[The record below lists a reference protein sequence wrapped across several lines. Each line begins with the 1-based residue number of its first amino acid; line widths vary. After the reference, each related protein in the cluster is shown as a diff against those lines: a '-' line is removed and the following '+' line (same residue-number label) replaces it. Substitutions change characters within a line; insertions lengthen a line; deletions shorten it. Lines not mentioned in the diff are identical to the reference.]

1 MNKQENLNYGL
12 FDYIVSILDTS
23 LFSATDTTAFREPDD
38 PAHQPLSV
46 DMAKVQA
53 AYDVKSFIDAMPG
66 GFLIYHADEK
76 EEIIYANKALLRI
89 FGCETTNEFRE
100 LTGNSFKGIVHP
112 EDLDEVEQSIME
124 QVTQSQ
130 YDLDYVEYRIR
141 RKDGTIGWVEDYGH
155 FIRGNAVGNIFYVF
169 IADAT
174 EKKLRLTQEKEAL
187 LESSLKREQHLQERV
202 DQYDK
207 ELKVIYQEHLRRLEI
222 IEGLS
227 NNYDS
232 ILYVNLESN
241 HVKMY
246 RMSRRLANQF
256 GQSNDMLE
264 YTRFIRQYIEAWVCD
279 EDKSHVLKLTKPDFI
294 REKLSESTGYYVNYK
309 VHNNGELQYL
319 QLRID
324 SAGNKGYVSQIV
336 MGCRIVDEEIKY
348 EMEQKQI
355 FENAMNQAKMANNAK
370 NTFLANMSHD
380 MRTPLNAIIGFTALA
395 KSYADNPDKVN
406 EYLSKIETSSSQLLH
421 LINDIL
427 EIARIESG
435 EIRINNSVCS
445 LPELIRMVKESMQ
458 PRADAKNIGFTIED
472 TELIHKDIYSDFQK
486 LTTILSCLV
495 SNAIKYTNKG
505 GRIRVIAKE
514 ITEASYDS
522 STYQIIVEDNG
533 IGIAKSHL
541 KKIFEPFER
550 VANTT
555 LSGIHGTGL
564 GLTIVKNLVDLLG
577 GKLTVDS
584 TLGKGTRFTITLSLC
599 HPPQQLSLEDA
610 EAIVIQ
616 MLNNRKILLVDDNE
630 INLEIEA
637 ELLEQVGIKVDTA
650 KDGSI
655 AVDKLANSVPGEYA
669 LILMDIQMPIMD
681 GYEATRTIRS
691 LENSSLANIPI
702 IALSANAFV
711 EDRNMS
717 RKSGMNAHMAKPVD
731 MTKLLELI
739 AVIISK
745 L

>member
-232 ILYVNLESN
+232 IL
-241 HVKMY
+241 
-246 RMSRRLANQF
+246 
-256 GQSNDMLE
+256 
-264 YTRFIRQYIEAWVCD
+264 
-279 EDKSHVLKLTKPDFI
+279 
-294 REKLSESTGYYVNYK
+294 
-309 VHNNGELQYL
+309 
-319 QLRID
+319 
-324 SAGNKGYVSQIV
+324 
-336 MGCRIVDEEIKY
+336 
-348 EMEQKQI
+348 
-355 FENAMNQAKMANNAK
+355 
-370 NTFLANMSHD
+370 
-380 MRTPLNAIIGFTALA
+380 
-395 KSYADNPDKVN
+395 
-406 EYLSKIETSSSQLLH
+406 
-421 LINDIL
+421 
-427 EIARIESG
+427 
-435 EIRINNSVCS
+435 
-445 LPELIRMVKESMQ
+445 
-458 PRADAKNIGFTIED
+458 
-472 TELIHKDIYSDFQK
+472 
-486 LTTILSCLV
+486 
-495 SNAIKYTNKG
+495 
-505 GRIRVIAKE
+505 
-514 ITEASYDS
+514 
-522 STYQIIVEDNG
+522 
-533 IGIAKSHL
+533 
-541 KKIFEPFER
+541 
-550 VANTT
+550 
-555 LSGIHGTGL
+555 
-564 GLTIVKNLVDLLG
+564 
-577 GKLTVDS
+577 
-584 TLGKGTRFTITLSLC
+584 
-599 HPPQQLSLEDA
+599 
-610 EAIVIQ
+610 
-616 MLNNRKILLVDDNE
+616 
-630 INLEIEA
+630 
-637 ELLEQVGIKVDTA
+637 
-650 KDGSI
+650 
-655 AVDKLANSVPGEYA
+655 
-669 LILMDIQMPIMD
+669 
-681 GYEATRTIRS
+681 
-691 LENSSLANIPI
+691 
-702 IALSANAFV
+702 
-711 EDRNMS
+711 
-717 RKSGMNAHMAKPVD
+717 
-731 MTKLLELI
+731 
-739 AVIISK
+739 
-745 L
+745 